1 MIFNPQCACAARVT
15 VIGLCVC
22 LLPRFLPLGATRQ
35 PISYANRF
43 GATLASLFL

>member
-1 MIFNPQCACAARVT
+1 MIFNPQCASAARVT